1 MKKLKVGVIG
11 TGSLANYHINGYKS
25 NQNVEITALCDNNG
39 DRAKKKA
46 EELNITE
53 YYDDYNEMVKSK
65 NIDAVSVI
73 TWNNTHAPITIA
85 ALNAG
90 KHVLCE
96 KPPALNAA
104 QAAEMHEAAKRAG
117 KLLMFGFVRRFAQN
131 TQLVKEL
138 INKGE
143 LGEIYYGKTGY
154 LRRCGNPGGW
164 FANKEISG
172 GGSLIDLGVHII
184 DLSMYLMGNPKP
196 VSVFG
201 NTDKSIGD
209 RSNIKGVSWYKSA
222 DYHSSISEVED
233 FANAIIKFEN
243 GASLYFETS
252 WAMNIKA
259 GALYLELF
267 GNKGGVKLE
276 PELEIFGEKNDYL
289 VDFKPVLDN
298 STFDFG
304 GTFTAEINHFV
315 DCIING
321 TPCLCPSED
330 GVTIMKILDA
340 VYESSKT
347 GDIVK
352 LL

>member
-1 MKKLKVGVIG
+1 MKKIKVGVIG
-11 TGSLANYHINGYKS
+11 TGSLANYHINGYRS
-25 NQNVEITALCDNNG
+25 NQNVEITALCDSNG
-39 DRAKKKA
+39 DRARKKA
-46 EELNITE
+46 MELNIAE
-53 YYDDYNEMVKSK
+53 YYNDYNEMLRSE

-104 QAAEMHEAAKRAG
+104 QAIEMQEAAKKAD

-131 TQLVKEL
+131 TQVVKEFV
-138 INKGE
+138 NSGE
-143 LGEIYYGKTGY
+143 LGKVYYAKTGC
-154 LRRCGNPGGW
+154 LRRCGSPGGW
-164 FANKEISG
+164 FANREISG
-172 GGSLIDLGVHII
+172 GGCLIDLGVHII
-184 DLSMYLMGNPKP
+184 DLSMYLMGKPKP

-201 NTDKSIGD
+201 NINSSVGY
-209 RSNIKGVSWYKSA
+209 RANIKGISWYKSV
-222 DYHSSISEVED
+222 DYGSTINEVED
-233 FANAIIKFEN
+233 FANTIIKFDN
-243 GASLYFETS
+243 GACLYVETS
-252 WAMNIKA
+252 WAMNIKSDT
-259 GALYLELF
+259 LYLELF
-267 GNKGGVKLE
+267 GDKGGARLE

-289 VDFKPVLDN
+289 IDFKPILD
-298 STFDFG
+298 SATFDFDR
-304 GTFTAEINHFV
+304 TFAAEINHFV
-315 DCIING
+315 DCILYG

-352 LL
+352 LS